1 MTEPRT
7 PAPLPPEAARAVE
20 AARAE
25 TFSYAVRTFASP
37 GEAPRLV
44 VALGEA
50 HVKLARAS
58 ELGRAVVE
66 RFDLRGVETF
76 QRRRVALGGLLGV
89 LIHAPRAALRALS
102 LGRVKDSTIVDARA
116 RREGHTIEL
125 EQTDVVPV
133 ALHAASVY
141 LALFFVVAWTELAL
155 MFLRAVL
162 DVGALA
168 DAAAGLTVAAL
179 VLELHLLLLVP
190 AWLLRRRSWAWLVH
204 PAVALVTVRDTLMAE
219 GTVRMLRDHPAPQ
232 AALVIMGRAHL
243 PGYERELVARGFRRV
258 S

>member
-1 MTEPRT
+1 MTDPPT
-7 PAPLPPEAARAVE
+7 PAPLSREAARAVE

-25 TFSYAVRTFASP
+25 TFSYAVRAFASP
-37 GEAPRLV
+37 GDAPRLV
-44 VALGEA
+44 IALGEA

-58 ELGRAVVE
+58 ELGKAVVE
-66 RFDLRGVETF
+66 RFELRGVETF
-76 QRRRVALGGLLGV
+76 QRHRVALGGLLGV

-116 RREGHTIEL
+116 CREGHTALL
-125 EQTDVVPV
+125 EETDVVPM

-141 LALFFVVAWTELAL
+141 LALFFVVAWTEVAL
-155 MFLRAVL
+155 MLLRTVL
-162 DVGALA
+162 DHGALA
-168 DAAAGLTVAAL
+168 DAAAGLTVVAL
-179 VLELHLLLLVP
+179 VFELHLLLLVP

-204 PAVALVTVRDTLMAE
+204 PAVALVTVRDTLMAD
-219 GTVRMLRDHPAPQ
+219 GTVRMLRDHPGPP

>member
-1 MTEPRT
+1 MTHS
-7 PAPLPPEAARAVE
+7 PPPTALSAEAARAVE

-25 TFSYAVRTFASP
+25 PFSYAVRTFAAP
-37 GEAPRLV
+37 GDRARLV

-50 HVKLARAS
+50 HVKLGHAS
-58 ELGRAVVE
+58 RLGKDVVAC
-66 RFDLRGVETF
+66 FDLRGVETF
-76 QRRRVALGGLLGV
+76 QRRQVALGGLLGV

-102 LGRVKDSTIVDARA
+102 FGRIKDSTIVDARA
-116 RREGHTIEL
+116 RREGHTVEL
-125 EQTDVVPV
+125 EATATVPV

-155 MFLRAVL
+155 MLVRALL
-162 DVGALA
+162 DVAALES
-168 DAAAGLTVAAL
+168 AAAGLTVVGLAL
-179 VLELHLLLLVP
+179 EVHMLLLLP

-204 PAVALVTVRDTLMAE
+204 PAVALVTVRDVLLAE
-219 GTVRMLRDHPAPQ
+219 GTVRMLRAHPEPE

-243 PGYERELVARGFRRV
+243 PGYERELVARGFRRI

>member
-1 MTEPRT
+1 MTAP
-7 PAPLPPEAARAVE
+7 PAPARLSPEVARAVE
-20 AARAE
+20 AAGAE
-25 TFSYAVRTFASP
+25 TLSYAVRVFASP
-37 GEAPRLV
+37 EEPPRLV

-89 LIHAPRAALRALS
+89 LIHAPRSALRAVTF
-102 LGRVKDSTIVDARA
+102 GKVKDSTIVDARA

-125 EQTDVVPV
+125 EQTDVVPM
-133 ALHAASVY
+133 ALHAASIY

-155 MFLRAVL
+155 MLLRVVL
-162 DVGALA
+162 DAQVLA
-168 DAAAGLTVAAL
+168 DAAAGLTGVALAF
-179 VLELHLLLLVP
+179 ELHLLLLVP
-190 AWLLRRRSWAWLVH
+190 AWLSRRHSWAWLVH

-219 GTVRMLRDHPAPQ
+219 GTARMMRDYPAPP

-243 PGYERELVARGFRRV
+243 AGYEHELVARGYRRV
-258 S
+258 P